1 MTNKTGPFFQ
11 LYDKNI
17 QLQKSITSFLLE
29 AATAGAPLHDL
40 LHGTQIFAN
49 DLTQPEGRCH
59 HRDWLTL
66 LERCQPFISPTL
78 PFAAADNLLHNPD
91 HSLCQSLLRAPDLAR
106 SLRQLFYF
114 RHQLMPS
121 IFVLVRKSHTRISI
135 IVKAALPLHA
145 QQPLVLHLVMA
156 FLIQLIQ
163 LTTGQ
168 AAALSLQLKAPPR
181 AQNVAAWPCKTQ
193 FSQPLDA
200 LHIPL
205 HLWQQPLAQ
214 QDATEF
220 RALTR
225 ACYQLNQSLPKHRGI
240 WELIQRQQVKALPGT
255 LTLQQAAVK
264 LGLSPS
270 SLKRL
275 LQLQHTHF
283 AALLDDIR
291 CDLAGF
297 LLQQQHSNRQ
307 LASQLGY
314 SDEHNFRRAFKRWT
328 GNVPSSLRLP
338 VS

>member
-168 AAALSLQLKAPPR
+168 AAALSLQLKAPPQGSECCSM
-181 AQNVAAWPCKTQ
+181 AV
-193 FSQPLDA
+193 
-200 LHIPL
+200 
-205 HLWQQPLAQ
+205 
-214 QDATEF
+214 QDAVFTTTGCVTYTT
-220 RALTR
+220 ALMAT
-225 ACYQLNQSLPKHRGI
+225 AVSAAGCYRISRFD
-240 WELIQRQQVKALPGT
+240 T
-255 LTLQQAAVK
+255 
-264 LGLSPS
+264 
-270 SLKRL
+270 RL
-275 LQLQHTHF
+275 LSVKSKPAKTT
-283 AALLDDIR
+283 R
-291 CDLAGF
+291 DLGADTTTT
-297 LLQQQHSNRQ
+297 
-307 LASQLGY
+307 SQSPAWHPDATTSRG
-314 SDEHNFRRAFKRWT
+314 KTW
-328 GNVPSSLRLP
+328 VKPQ
-338 VS
+338 